1 MTQTLM
7 EFSVTVEHLTKAY
20 GDVKAVNDISF
31 SVKKGSL
38 FAFLGVNGARQEHD
52 DQYHLFHSQKRR
64 GKSHGMRARPRYT
77 DRAY

>member
-31 SVKKGSL
+31 SVK
-38 FAFLGVNGARQEHD
+38 
-52 DQYHLFHSQKRR
+52 R
-64 GKSHGMRARPRYT
+64 GRCLRFWA
-77 DRAY
+77 